1 MKRIKKISYVILA
14 SFIICMISCANRV
27 YVSYSK
33 EITLSSH
40 FKGLFHLGAAINED
54 IILGNDQKSQ
64 TIVSSEFNSIT
75 PENSLKWMFLQPEP
89 NRFNFEVADKYVEL
103 GLKNNMYIV
112 GHALV
117 WHSQLADFMQIV
129 DAADEMQQYVTNHV
143 NTVVSR
149 YRGKIDA
156 WDVVNEAF
164 NEDGSLRK
172 SVFYNNMGEDYIEA
186 VFKLAQKADPQ
197 ADLIYNDYNV
207 YKPKKRAG
215 ILKMVKKFK
224 SNGVKIDGVGVQA
237 HWDLKSP
244 SLYQIEQIILDVH
257 AAGVPVSFTELDIS
271 VLPNPW
277 KMVGAEVTQ
286 NFSQFEGDP
295 KMSPYPNK
303 LPTKVQKQL
312 AKRYHDIFKLF
323 VKHSDKITRVT
334 FWGVM
339 DKHSWLNDWPIKGRT
354 NYPLLFD
361 RNYNPKPAYKSVLE
375 VNTNQQN

>member
-117 WHSQLADFMQIV
+117 WHNQLADFMQIV

-207 YKPKKRAG
+207 YKPEKRAG

>member
-40 FKGLFHLGAAINED
+40 FKGLFHVGAAINED

-323 VKHSDKITRVT
+323 VKHSDKISRVT

>member
-164 NEDGSLRK
+164 DEDGSLRK

-323 VKHSDKITRVT
+323 VKHSDKISRVT

-375 VNTNQQN
+375 VNKNQQN

>member
-14 SFIICMISCANRV
+14 SFIICMISCANRA

-117 WHSQLADFMQIV
+117 WHNQLADFMQIV

-207 YKPKKRAG
+207 YKPEKRAG

-323 VKHSDKITRVT
+323 VKHSDKISRVT